1 MGRIARQSAVELA
14 EELLRKDV
22 LSGRWVDLL
31 PSSRWLAG
39 ELGVSAPTVGV
50 ALGRLADEGLVEQQG
65 PRRIYRIAIP
75 RSGRRRISRKPRQVV
90 FLTHKERAGLPETTR
105 KVLDRMVELME
116 MHGVSGKAARAAT
129 AELRQRCR
137 FADHAADWDQLV
149 SAAQLIGINLFNIHL
164 AADELGR
171 QEMVRALEPVAPD
184 ATLEDAA
191 EALRTIPELA
201 HPCNE
206 ILHVPEGPSGRC
218 GRIAVMHAGGTNGG
232 ASVAQALFDSTQ
244 DHTDGPIETVL
255 YIHLSGADAAKLE
268 ERSAAGKQGSVIV
281 SGHFASDAIGLN
293 MLLREAADR
302 HGIDFVRHGGLS
314 AFDAR

>member
-1 MGRIARQSAVELA
+1 MPTPA
-14 EELLRKDV
+14 ELLRFASDLAGFDFIPADSCV
-22 LSGRWVDLL
+22 LHDTNQPVRRCMASVNADTGDLL
-31 PSSRWLAG
+31 LARQLGCDSYLLHHPLAG
-39 ELGVSAPTVGV
+39 SA
-50 ALGRLADEGLVEQQG
+50 
-65 PRRIYRIAIP
+65 RRE
-75 RSGRRRISRKPRQVV
+75 
-90 FLTHKERAGLPETTR
+90 FH
-105 KVLDRMVELME
+105 KVLDRMVELMQ

-171 QEMVRALEPVAPD
+171 QEMVRALQPVGTE
-184 ATLEDAA
+184 ATLEDAV

-232 ASVAQALFDSTQ
+232 ASVAQALFDGTQ
-244 DHTDGPIETVL
+244 DHKDGPVETVL

-268 ERSAAGKQGSVIV
+268 QRSTEGKPGSVIV
-281 SGHFASDAIGLN
+281 AGHFASDAIGLN
-293 MLLREAADR
+293 MLLREATDR